1 MSYALQ
7 LLLVLAALV
16 EAPPPRG
23 DLGSVTDQEIIRALS
38 VLLTQDRRD
47 QLATDDDGVSFR
59 RREQFDEEERKLMEV
74 VESER
79 QQRQQSLSKSL
90 LNISAQSANKVSEFI
105 VRHLKSGVEGK
116 IDKIVSKKGSHPD

>member
-23 DLGSVTDQEIIRALS
+23 DLATVTDQEIIRALS

-59 RREQFDEEERKLMEV
+59 RREQFDEEERKLMEL

-79 QQRQQSLSKSL
+79 QQRQLSKSL

-105 VRHLKSGVEGK
+105 VRQLKSGVEGK
-116 IDKIVSKKGSHPD
+116 IDKIVFKKGSRPD

>member
-23 DLGSVTDQEIIRALS
+23 DLASVTDQEIIRALS

-59 RREQFDEEERKLMEV
+59 RREQFDEEERKLMEL

-79 QQRQQSLSKSL
+79 QQRQLSKSL

-105 VRHLKSGVEGK
+105 VRQLKSGVEGK
-116 IDKIVSKKGSHPD
+116 IDKIVFKKGSRPD

>member
-23 DLGSVTDQEIIRALS
+23 DLATVTDQEIIRALS

-59 RREQFDEEERKLMEV
+59 RREQFDEEERKLMEL

-79 QQRQQSLSKSL
+79 QQRQLSKSL

-116 IDKIVSKKGSHPD
+116 IDKIALKKGSHPD

>member
-7 LLLVLAALV
+7 LLLVLATLV

-23 DLGSVTDQEIIRALS
+23 DLASVTDQEIIRALS

-59 RREQFDEEERKLMEV
+59 RREQFDEEERKLMEL

-79 QQRQQSLSKSL
+79 QQRQLSKSL

-116 IDKIVSKKGSHPD
+116 IDKIVFKKGSRPD

>member
-23 DLGSVTDQEIIRALS
+23 DLASVTDQEIIRALS

-79 QQRQQSLSKSL
+79 QQRQLSKSL

-116 IDKIVSKKGSHPD
+116 IDKIVFKKGSRPD

>member
-7 LLLVLAALV
+7 LLLVLATLV

-23 DLGSVTDQEIIRALS
+23 DLASVTDQEIIRALS

-59 RREQFDEEERKLMEV
+59 RREQFDEEERKLMEL

-79 QQRQQSLSKSL
+79 QQRQLSKSL

-116 IDKIVSKKGSHPD
+116 IDKIVLKKGSHPD

>member
-7 LLLVLAALV
+7 LLLVLATLV

-23 DLGSVTDQEIIRALS
+23 DLATVTDQEIIRALS

-59 RREQFDEEERKLMEV
+59 RREQFDEEERKLMEL

-79 QQRQQSLSKSL
+79 QQRQLSKSL

-105 VRHLKSGVEGK
+105 VRQLKSGVEGK
-116 IDKIVSKKGSHPD
+116 IDKIVFKKGSRPD

>member
-7 LLLVLAALV
+7 LLLVLATLV

-23 DLGSVTDQEIIRALS
+23 DLTTVTDQEIIRALS

-59 RREQFDEEERKLMEV
+59 RREQFDEEERKLMEL

-79 QQRQQSLSKSL
+79 QQRQLSKSL

-116 IDKIVSKKGSHPD
+116 IDKIALKKGSHPD

>member
-23 DLGSVTDQEIIRALS
+23 DLATVTDQEIIRALS

-59 RREQFDEEERKLMEV
+59 RREQFDEEERKLMEL

-79 QQRQQSLSKSL
+79 QQRQLSKSL

-116 IDKIVSKKGSHPD
+116 IDKIVLKKGSHPD

>member
-23 DLGSVTDQEIIRALS
+23 DLASVTDQEIIRALS

-59 RREQFDEEERKLMEV
+59 RREQFDEEERKLMEL

-79 QQRQQSLSKSL
+79 QQRQLSKSL

-116 IDKIVSKKGSHPD
+116 IDKIVFKKGSRPD

>member
-23 DLGSVTDQEIIRALS
+23 DLATVTDQEIIRALS

-79 QQRQQSLSKSL
+79 QQRQLSKSL

-105 VRHLKSGVEGK
+105 VRQLKSGVEGK
-116 IDKIVSKKGSHPD
+116 IDKIVFKKGSHPD